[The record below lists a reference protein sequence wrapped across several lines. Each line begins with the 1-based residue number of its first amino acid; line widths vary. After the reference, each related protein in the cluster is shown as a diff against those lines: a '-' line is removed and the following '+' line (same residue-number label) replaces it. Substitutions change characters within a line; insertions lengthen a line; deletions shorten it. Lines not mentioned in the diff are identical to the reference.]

1 MTHEEDI
8 PEAVKQLIEEEREAR
23 EIRRK
28 HADWDFIN
36 RQRPLIRNALI
47 YYIKTG
53 DIRRACKMARMN
65 IDAFRELLRKAKIPV
80 IT

>member
-1 MTHEEDI
+1 M
-8 PEAVKQLIEEEREAR
+8 
-23 EIRRK
+23 
-28 HADWDFIN
+28 ADWDFIN

>member
-1 MTHEEDI
+1 MRSLEEI
-8 PEAVKQLIEEEREAR
+8 RKKWERIEEEDAKTRSR
-23 EIRRK
+23 M
-28 HADWDFIN
+28 ADWDFIN

>member
-1 MTHEEDI
+1 M
-8 PEAVKQLIEEEREAR
+8 
-23 EIRRK
+23 
-28 HADWDFIN
+28 ADWEFIN

-53 DIRRACKMARMN
+53 DIRRACRMARMGIN
-65 IDAFRELLRKAKIPV
+65 EFRELLRKASIPI